1 LERVQS
7 KPDFNLSFSHM
18 FARSAGMPNQFMLL
32 GMVSIPIAPW
42 SSKAYRSNIQ
52 GMGKE
57 IEAMKSERAAIL
69 NEVQGMTA
77 SMASEIASLSKQTE
91 NYEKRI
97 IPALRKNYE
106 TLMVSYEQNKE
117 ELPIAIDA
125 WETLNMTQLQYLDT
139 VQKYYEIMVGY
150 EKELEK

>member
-1 LERVQS
+1 
-7 KPDFNLSFSHM
+7 M
-18 FARSAGMPNQFMLL
+18 
-32 GMVSIPIAPW
+32 
-42 SSKAYRSNIQ
+42 Q
-52 GMGKE
+52 GIGKE

-77 SMASEIASLSKQTE
+77 SIASEITSLNKQME

-106 TLMVSYEQNKE
+106 TLMVSYEQNKD
-117 ELPIAIDA
+117 ELPIVIDA

-139 VQKYYEIMVGY
+139 VQKYYELTVSY